1 MIFRKRDEFQK
12 LYSSIEVIMPTS
24 ILYLPLKVPIRNDLV
39 VPIGNWLDNYESQVS
54 HATHPNSISG
64 APALSIKKCTYSSL
78 ECRSELQR
86 IAALRNCMAEHLQD
100 AHKSAL
106 EDEMLRDCQDYHAT
120 LLVFETR
127 GAGPSVGDDI
137 DNGIALTWKGAFET
151 KEQETHHTLLWDRA
165 CTLWNTASLKSASA
179 AFHCDQTTKEGL
191 KKAIGFC
198 QQAASHLLL
207 CKQLM
212 ESLNEFVSTVDLSKP
227 MLKFWEK
234 IMLAQAQTLI
244 YQMANLGGSVR
255 NHTTLAYLI
264 QGASPLYNEAL
275 IITQD
280 PRLQSEVPNPC
291 QEWAAHCKAQSLL
304 CQSRASFHMS
314 IQSRLSNDHG
324 IEIARLRQTICRLE
338 DVLSFCASSQV
349 LQEAN
354 KIFNNTTMSP
364 MAEAA
369 ATIQPDAENLKR
381 LASDRL
387 KAVELDNQNIY
398 LEEIPRN
405 DQLGEIRP
413 QTMVKRDLPLP
424 NEMLTPRVNLFGW
437 D

>member
-1 MIFRKRDEFQK
+1 
-12 LYSSIEVIMPTS
+12 MPTS

-78 ECRSELQR
+78 ECRAELQR

>member
-1 MIFRKRDEFQK
+1 
-12 LYSSIEVIMPTS
+12 MPTS

-78 ECRSELQR
+78 ECRTELQR